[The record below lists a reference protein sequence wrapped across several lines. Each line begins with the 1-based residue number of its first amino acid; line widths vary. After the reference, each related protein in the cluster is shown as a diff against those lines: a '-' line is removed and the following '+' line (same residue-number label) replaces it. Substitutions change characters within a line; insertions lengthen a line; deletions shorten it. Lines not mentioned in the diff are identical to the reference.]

1 MYVQVCTCAR
11 VMRVCESVH
20 ERLRSAMCYLF
31 FTTRRETSVYHQQ
44 FPQQHSVA
52 LLLRHL
58 QGVSS
63 RPESSG
69 AQSRQ
74 DRLRGHLLQGH
85 LRAPGA
91 QKQSEV
97 LRRLPSEAGNK
108 KQRTPLEP
116 GSCLDRETQIHFHA
130 CVQHPN
136 TIQNTCETRAHE
148 CCAHGRVF
156 LISPTARAR
165 RPPSPRKNAEKFG
178 DVPPAHGTRLAHR
191 GACRA
196 AHEMLARDE
205 EHVYLAVEANLAI
218 HR

>member
-1 MYVQVCTCAR
+1 MCACDVR
-11 VMRVCESVH
+11 AYESVH
-20 ERLRSAMCYLF
+20 ERSRAATCCFF

-58 QGVSS
+58 QGISS
-63 RPESSG
+63 RPASSG

-97 LRRLPSEAGNK
+97 LRSRPSEAGNK

-130 CVQHPN
+130 CVQQATLLKTHARHVQVN
-136 TIQNTCETRAHE
+136 TASMDKC
-148 CCAHGRVF
+148 VF
-156 LISPTARAR
+156 
-165 RPPSPRKNAEKFG
+165 
-178 DVPPAHGTRLAHR
+178 
-191 GACRA
+191 
-196 AHEMLARDE
+196 
-205 EHVYLAVEANLAI
+205 
-218 HR
+218 

>member
-1 MYVQVCTCAR
+1 MYVRVCTCAR
-11 VMRVCESVH
+11 ATRVCESVH

-44 FPQQHSVA
+44 LPQQHSVA

-63 RPESSG
+63 RPASSG

-97 LRRLPSEAGNK
+97 LRSRPSEAGNK

-116 GSCLDRETQIHFHA
+116 GSCLVRETQIRFHA
-130 CVQHPN
+130 CVQQA
-136 TIQNTCETRAHE
+136 TLLKTHE
-148 CCAHGRVF
+148 RHVQVNIASMDKCVF
-156 LISPTARAR
+156 
-165 RPPSPRKNAEKFG
+165 
-178 DVPPAHGTRLAHR
+178 
-191 GACRA
+191 
-196 AHEMLARDE
+196 
-205 EHVYLAVEANLAI
+205 
-218 HR
+218 